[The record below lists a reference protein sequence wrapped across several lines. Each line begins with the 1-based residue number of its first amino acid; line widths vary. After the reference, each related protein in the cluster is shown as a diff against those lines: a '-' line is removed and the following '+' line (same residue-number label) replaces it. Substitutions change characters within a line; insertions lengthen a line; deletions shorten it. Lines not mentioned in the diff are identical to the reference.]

1 MSADENKALVR
12 RFMEG
17 GLNLDAVDQFA
28 APDMIDHSRGGAGRE
43 GLRQALGLFAAAFPD
58 WQTTIEDLIA
68 EGDKVVLRG
77 VGRGTHRGA
86 FMGIAPT
93 GKQVT
98 LPGIHIMR
106 IADGKIVEHWA
117 QLDDLGLMQQ
127 LGMAPAP
134 GQGGV

>member
-1 MSADENKALVR
+1 MSTEENKQLVR

-17 GLNLDAVDQFA
+17 ALNLDAVDKFA

-43 GLRQALGLFAAAFPD
+43 GLRQALGLVAAAFPD

-77 VGRGTHRGA
+77 VGHGTHRGA

-93 GKQVT
+93 GKQVAV
-98 LPGIHIMR
+98 PGIHIMR

-117 QLDDLGLMQQ
+117 QADDLGMMRQ
-127 LGMAPAP
+127 LGVVPA
-134 GQGGV
+134 QGE

>member
-1 MSADENKALVR
+1 MSTEENKQLVR

-17 GLNLDAVDQFA
+17 ALNLDAVDKFA

-77 VGRGTHRGA
+77 VGHGTHRGA

-93 GKQVT
+93 GKQVAV
-98 LPGIHIMR
+98 PGIHIMR

-117 QLDDLGLMQQ
+117 QVDDLGMMRQ
-127 LGMAPAP
+127 LGVVPA
-134 GQGGV
+134 QGE